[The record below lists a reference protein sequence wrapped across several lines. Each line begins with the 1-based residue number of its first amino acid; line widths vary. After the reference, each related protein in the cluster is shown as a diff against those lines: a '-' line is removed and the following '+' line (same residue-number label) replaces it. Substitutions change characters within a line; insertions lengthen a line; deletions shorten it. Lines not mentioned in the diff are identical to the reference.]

1 MGNKWYGS
9 NYEVIKAFVDNPF
22 DDRGGRNSQGNVY
35 FDGDGI
41 IYSYGEHFPL
51 AVALKKHEDFFLVNG
66 DGATNTTSKHRA
78 DVFYSLR
85 NYEDGAERYAVV
97 PFSSLAQAMGQGTRW
112 RSSAYYTARD
122 ARELLEV
129 VHHKEDYWVD
139 KQVWVT
145 DKETGEKEL
154 KDVREHFLGATL
166 IKIEEDYYL
175 SGIDES
181 GKDRRGMYF
190 LTKLPRP
197 ASSVDDAYLAIKPKG
212 LNGEAYVRQ
221 GEFFLVPQE
230 GMKKPKD
237 IPLVKKIRLENRGR
251 DERQWRHVATE
262 GFRLDGIQYVRGT
275 VRHPEHKMVSLKNV
289 WHRVYEATGAGPD
302 GEIVS
307 WSASGGF
314 D

>member
-41 IYSYGEHFPL
+41 IYSYGNHFPL

-66 DGATNTTSKHRA
+66 DGATRTTNRHRA
-78 DVFYSLR
+78 DVFSSLR
-85 NYEDGAERYAVV
+85 DYETGTERYAVV
-97 PFSSLAQAMGQGTRW
+97 PFSSLAQAMGHGARW
-112 RSSAYYTARD
+112 GSSAYYTARD
-122 ARELLEV
+122 AREKLEV
-129 VHHKEDYWVD
+129 VDHKEDYWTT

-166 IKIEEDYYL
+166 IKIEEDYFL

-181 GKDRRGMYF
+181 GRDRRGMYF

-197 ASSVDDAYLAIKPKG
+197 ASSVDDAYLAIKPEG
-212 LNGEAYVRQ
+212 LNGEAHVRQ
-221 GEFFLVPQE
+221 GEFFLVPQD
-230 GMKKPKD
+230 MKKPRG
-237 IPLVKKIRLENRGR
+237 IPVEKKMRLENRGR

-275 VRHPEHKMVSLKNV
+275 VRHPEHKMVFLKNV

-307 WSASGGF
+307 WSASGSF

>member
-1 MGNKWYGS
+1 MAKRYGS
-9 NYEVIKAFVDNPF
+9 NYEVIKAFVDDPF
-22 DDRGGRNSQGNVY
+22 DDRGGRNSQGSVY

-66 DGATNTTSKHRA
+66 DGTTNTTSKHRW
-78 DVFYSLR
+78 DLFTCLR
-85 NYEDGAERYAVV
+85 NRLGAECYVVV

-112 RSSAYYTARD
+112 SSSAYYTARNTRD
-122 ARELLEV
+122 RLEV
-129 VHHKEDYWVD
+129 IHHKEDYWVD

-181 GKDRRGMYF
+181 GKDRRGLYF

-197 ASSVDDAYLAIKPKG
+197 ASSVDDAYLAIKPEG
-212 LNGEAYVRQ
+212 LNGEAHVRQ

-251 DERQWRHVATE
+251 DKREWRHVATE
-262 GFRLDGIQYVRGT
+262 GFALDGIQYVRGT
-275 VRHPEHKMVSLKNV
+275 VRHPEHKMASLGNI
-289 WHRVYEATGAGPD
+289 WHRVYEAAGAGPD
-302 GEIVS
+302 GAIVS

>member
-9 NYEVIKAFVDNPF
+9 NYEVIKAFVDDPF
-22 DDRGGRNSQGNVY
+22 DDRGGRNSRGSVY

-41 IYSYGEHFPL
+41 IYSYGGHFPMA
-51 AVALKKHEDFFLVNG
+51 AVLEKHQEKFFVVNG
-66 DGATNTTSKHRA
+66 DGASVTTNKHRGNL
-78 DVFYSLR
+78 FTCLR
-85 NYEDGAERYAVV
+85 NRLGAECYVVV
-97 PFSSLAQAMGQGTRW
+97 PFSSLAQAMGKGSRW
-112 RSSAYYTARD
+112 STARD
-122 ARELLEV
+122 ARKNLEV
-129 VHHKEDYWVD
+129 VDHKEDYWTT

-145 DKETGEKEL
+145 DKKTGEREL
-154 KDVREHFLGATL
+154 KNVSEHFLGGAL
-166 IKIEEDYYL
+166 LRIDDEYFL
-175 SGIDES
+175 SGIDQS
-181 GKDRRGMYF
+181 GRDRRGMYF

-212 LNGEAYVRQ
+212 LNGEAHVRQ
-221 GEFFLVPQE
+221 GEFFLVPQD
-230 GMKKPKD
+230 MKKPRG
-237 IPLVKKIRLENRGR
+237 IPVEKKMRLENRGR

-275 VRHPEHKMVSLKNV
+275 VRHPEHKMVSLGNV

>member
-9 NYEVIKAFVDNPF
+9 NYEVIKAFVDDPF

-66 DGATNTTSKHRA
+66 DGVSVTTSRHREDLFA
-78 DVFYSLR
+78 CLR
-85 NYEDGAERYAVV
+85 NRLGAECYVVV
-97 PFSSLAQAMGQGTRW
+97 PFSALAQALGHGTRW
-112 RSSAYYTARD
+112 SSSAYYTARD
-122 ARELLEV
+122 ARENLEV
-129 VHHKEDYWVD
+129 VDHKEDYWTT

-154 KDVREHFLGATL
+154 KDVREHFLGGAL
-166 IKIEEDYYL
+166 LRIGDEYFL
-175 SGIDES
+175 SGIDQS
-181 GKDRRGMYF
+181 GRDRRGMYF

-212 LNGEAYVRQ
+212 LNGETHIRQ
-221 GEFFLVPQE
+221 GEWFLVPQN
-230 GMKKPKD
+230 GMKKPREV
-237 IPLVKKIRLENRGR
+237 PLEKKVLLENRGR
-251 DERQWRHVATE
+251 PEREWRHIATE
-262 GFRLDGIQYVRGT
+262 GFKLDGVQYVRGT
-275 VRHPEHKMVSLKNV
+275 VRHPEHKMISLGNI

-302 GEIVS
+302 GAIVS
-307 WSASGGF
+307 WSASGSF

>member
-9 NYEVIKAFVDNPF
+9 NYEVIKAFVDDPF

-35 FDGDGI
+35 FHGDGI
-41 IYSYGEHFPL
+41 IYSYGEHFPMA
-51 AVALKKHEDFFLVNG
+51 AVLEKHKKEFFVVNG
-66 DGATNTTSKHRA
+66 DGASVTTNRHRE
-78 DVFYSLR
+78 DLFSCLR
-85 NYEDGAERYAVV
+85 NRRGAEYYVVV
-97 PFSSLAQAMGQGTRW
+97 PFSSLAQAMGHGTRW
-112 RSSAYYTARD
+112 SREAYYTARD
-122 ARELLEV
+122 ARENLEV
-129 VHHKEDYWVD
+129 VDHKEDYWTT

-154 KDVREHFLGATL
+154 KDVREHFLGGAL
-166 IKIEEDYYL
+166 LRIDDEYFL
-175 SGIDES
+175 SGIDQS
-181 GKDRRGMYF
+181 GRDRRGMYF

-221 GEFFLVPQE
+221 GEFFLVPQD
-230 GMKKPKD
+230 MKKPRG
-237 IPLVKKIRLENRGR
+237 IPVEKKMRLENRGR
-251 DERQWRHVATE
+251 DERRWRHVATE
-262 GFRLDGIQYVRGT
+262 GFRLNGIQYVRGT
-275 VRHPEHKMVSLKNV
+275 VRHPEHKMVFLENV

>member
-9 NYEVIKAFVDNPF
+9 NYEVIKAFVDDPF
-22 DDRGGRNSQGNVY
+22 DERGGRNSQDNIY
-35 FDGDGI
+35 FNGDGI
-41 IYSYGEHFPL
+41 LYSYGNHFPL

-66 DGATNTTSKHRA
+66 DGASVTTSRHREDLFA
-78 DVFYSLR
+78 CLR
-85 NYEDGAERYAVV
+85 NRRGAEYYVVV
-97 PFSSLAQAMGQGTRW
+97 PFSSLAQALGHGARW
-112 RSSAYYTARD
+112 SSSAYYTARD
-122 ARELLEV
+122 ARENLEV
-129 VHHKEDYWVD
+129 VDHKEDYWTT

-154 KDVREHFLGATL
+154 KDVREHFLGGAL
-166 IKIEEDYYL
+166 LRIGDEYFL
-175 SGIDES
+175 SGIDQS
-181 GKDRRGMYF
+181 GRDRRGMYF

-212 LNGEAYVRQ
+212 LNGEAHVRQ

-230 GMKKPKD
+230 GMKKPRG
-237 IPLVKKIRLENRGR
+237 IPVEKKMRLENRGR
-251 DERQWRHVATE
+251 DERRWRHVATE

-275 VRHPEHKMVSLKNV
+275 VRHPEHKMVSLENV